1 MRRLRKLLYTTLPF
15 TFTRNRGVSP
25 EGGGRSLRWERFVER
40 EAFKPGVNSEG
51 MINSETGESAGEDEV
66 TDTGADSSGSR
77 LSLLAQG
84 CLSEAGS

>member
-1 MRRLRKLLYTTLPF
+1 
-15 TFTRNRGVSP
+15 
-25 EGGGRSLRWERFVER
+25 VER